1 MASDPDRLDLLQGTL
16 DMLVL
21 RTLLLGPQHGQ
32 AIVESI
38 RQASQDALL
47 VDAGSLYPAL
57 HRLLARDWITARWD
71 KSASGRRAKFYELT
85 AAGRK
90 QLQAERSKWER
101 LVEAIGLVL
110 NPAREE
116 A

>member
-1 MASDPDRLDLLQGTL
+1 MPPRPKRIDLLQGTL

-21 RTLLLGPQHGQ
+21 RTLLLGPRHGQ

-38 RQASQDALL
+38 RQSSQDALL

-57 HRLLARDWITARWD
+57 HRLLARDWIAAQWD
-71 KSASGRRAKFYELT
+71 KTAAGRRAKFYTLT
-85 AAGRK
+85 QAGRK
-90 QLQAERSKWER
+90 QLQSERSRWER

-110 NPAREE
+110 NPSHEE